1 MEPTLLGLAFLLKLL
16 AKSSSGTRICQRL
29 SCTLERS
36 VIPKPS
42 GGLKICMHKM
52 IQGDPFPEITLFTKG
67 YILSISRI

>member
-1 MEPTLLGLAFLLKLL
+1 MKT
-16 AKSSSGTRICQRL
+16 SSRL
-29 SCTLERS
+29 SYIWVKSAILR
-36 VIPKPS
+36 PY